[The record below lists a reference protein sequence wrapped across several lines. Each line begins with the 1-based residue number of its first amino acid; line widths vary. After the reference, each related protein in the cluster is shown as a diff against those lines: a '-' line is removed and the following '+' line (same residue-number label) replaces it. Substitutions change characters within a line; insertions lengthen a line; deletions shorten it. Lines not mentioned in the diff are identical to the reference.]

1 MIMRKFKITV
11 LFLGAFLSTTAQDF
25 HLQFQAGSA
34 NYSGDLQSKNF
45 TLDQALF
52 HMGLGVA
59 YQLNDKWMLRSG
71 ITFAQLNAQD
81 QYQKNELR
89 RLRNLSFATNLWE
102 FHAAG
107 EYHFL
112 GLNDR
117 VFSPY
122 VMLGA
127 AVFNYN
133 PYAYTPVSAGGQK
146 VFLRPLSTEGQGL
159 TGFPD
164 RKAYQLTQI
173 AIPYGA
179 GVQMKLTEQ
188 LTAGVEIGFRKT
200 FSDYI
205 DDVSTTYVDPA
216 ALLAQRGPLA
226 LQMAF
231 RTPEVPGHL
240 TDPYPTGTSNI
251 RGGKAKDTYYFIGA
265 TIRYRLSSGNNSGG
279 SWKGAGKKRTRFGCP
294 VNVW

>member
-1 MIMRKFKITV
+1 MRKIRLILLLLITNI
-11 LFLGAFLSTTAQDF
+11 SIKAQDL
-25 HLQFQAGSA
+25 HLQIQAGSA
-34 NYSGDLQSKNF
+34 NYSGDLQSKSF
-45 TLDQALF
+45 TLDQSLF
-52 HMGLGVA
+52 HAGLGIA
-59 YQLNDKWMLRSG
+59 YQLNDQWMLRGG
-71 ITFAQLNAQD
+71 INFAQLNAQD
-81 QYQKNELR
+81 KYQKNELR

-107 EYHFL
+107 EFHFL
-112 GLNDR
+112 GLSDR

-122 VMLGA
+122 IMLGA

-133 PYAYTPVSAGGQK
+133 PYAYSPVSAGGQK
-146 VFLRPLSTEGQGL
+146 VFLRLLSTEGQGL

-164 RKAYQLTQI
+164 RKPYQLTQI

-179 GVQMKLTEQ
+179 GVQMKLTEHF
-188 LTAGVEIGFRKT
+188 TAGVEIGYRKT
-200 FSDYI
+200 FTDYI
-205 DDVSTTYVDPA
+205 DDVSTTYVDPN

-240 TDPYPTGTSNI
+240 TDPYPIGSSNI
-251 RGGKAKDTYYFIGA
+251 RGGKAKDSYYFIGA
-265 TIRYRLSSGNNSGG
+265 TIRYRLSSGNSRGG
-279 SWKGAGKKRTRFGCP
+279 NWKGGGNKRYRFGCP